1 MLEERIPHA
10 VPDVAGHP
18 LLGDMAVTTALGVG
32 SYCGV
37 PVRLPDG
44 TLYGTL
50 CGLHREG
57 GRAPTVGQLE
67 TLRILARLI
76 GVRLQHEADD
86 AEKRESDV
94 RHFLPLLD
102 DPSPGQALRRT
113 VVQPIVDLAT
123 GEAVGFEALS
133 RFTEPSGAP
142 RRTDLVFADART
154 LGLGGRLELAAAR
167 SALALFP
174 DLPPGTYLSVNLS
187 PAALL
192 DPAAFDLL
200 GAALNDAAG
209 RLVVEV
215 TEHQHV
221 SDYPT
226 LLHVLARLRA
236 RGLRLAIDDTGS
248 GFASL
253 QHVALMRP
261 EIIKLDIAFVR
272 DVHRDPARRAVT
284 RAMLGFAAE
293 VGATLVAEGVETAAE
308 HEELLRLGATVG
320 QGYHLGRPDDPAA
333 AFARRPAVHDLAP
346 ALASGETAVA

>member
-1 MLEERIPHA
+1 
-10 VPDVAGHP
+10 
-18 LLGDMAVTTALGVG
+18 
-32 SYCGV
+32 
-37 PVRLPDG
+37 
-44 TLYGTL
+44 
-50 CGLHREG
+50 
-57 GRAPTVGQLE
+57 
-67 TLRILARLI
+67 
-76 GVRLQHEADD
+76 
-86 AEKRESDV
+86 
-94 RHFLPLLD
+94 
-102 DPSPGQALRRT
+102 
-113 VVQPIVDLAT
+113 VQPIVDLAT

-320 QGYHLGRPDDPAA
+320 QGYHLGRPDDPAV
-333 AFARRPAVHDLAP
+333 AFARRPPAH